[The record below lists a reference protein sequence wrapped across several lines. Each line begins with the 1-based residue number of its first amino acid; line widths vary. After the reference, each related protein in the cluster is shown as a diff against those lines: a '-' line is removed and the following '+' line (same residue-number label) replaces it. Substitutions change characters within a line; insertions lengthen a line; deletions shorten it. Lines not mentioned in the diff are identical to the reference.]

1 MQILHIYSAIAR
13 FNEFDKSNTRYED
26 MKLDVLVS
34 PKNSVL
40 LYIAEKGKFF
50 EESKENLK
58 GLHNYIEKHFPIL
71 SGFSFVK
78 RFEEL
83 ENYRFVN
90 LHKMEYSDFSEED
103 KLRHAIECRIFDL
116 ALEHHKETTELFI
129 EYRDSFIPDF
139 KDTYRKQRD
148 TLSALKEID
157 PVKQPKLFSVTVAK
171 IESDLKES
179 FKNITDLMQWFNVDI
194 KHRSKHDLTK
204 DTGNKVSDYVVELL
218 EVEREKT
225 RKFKELNSDLIGMN
239 SEKVL
244 ECYQLKKENLTLNQ
258 ALENTELDERE
269 KLKTFFIFNEDNFD
283 VRNENYIKGKVATAL
298 SKIDLPL
305 KEALTLNYQELI
317 SLGIKPAHANQ
328 ISRWRGEAIRKV
340 DKWLALVEQA
350 RQEKKVDFSDFELM
364 EDWIGEESEDLSE
377 SDLEMDLDL
386 EDDLDL
392 ELEED
397 ELEEPDEIEF
407 EVDFDNV
414 LEELEDELED
424 GLFEE
429 ELYSQETVD
438 RINNLFD
445 KSEVYQGVEVVLN
458 NKKFLLISLSKKHTE
473 RTKDLNSVE
482 LDKFIGI
489 KIPLYERYIEKSLNI
504 DVSLHI

>member
-1 MQILHIYSAIAR
+1 MQILHIYSAVAR

-103 KLRHAIECRIFDL
+103 KLRHVIECHIFDL
-116 ALEHHKETTELFI
+116 ALEQHKETTDLFI
-129 EYRDSFIPDF
+129 KYRDSFIPDF

-157 PVKQPKLFSVTVAK
+157 PVKQPKLFSVTIAK

-179 FKNITDLMQWFNVDI
+179 FKNITDLMQWFNIDI
-194 KHRSKHDLTK
+194 KHRSKYNLTK

-218 EVEREKT
+218 EVEREKI

-258 ALENTELDERE
+258 ALENTELDEKD

-283 VRNENYIKGKVATAL
+283 IRNENYIKGKVATAL

-305 KEALTLNYQELI
+305 KEVLLLNYKELI
-317 SLGIKPAHANQ
+317 NLGIKSTHANQ

-364 EDWIGEESEDLSE
+364 EDWVGKESEDLSE
-377 SDLEMDLDL
+377 SDLELDLALEDDLDLEELEDELDL
-386 EDDLDL
+386 EDDLD
-392 ELEED
+392 
-397 ELEEPDEIEF
+397 
-407 EVDFDNV
+407 

-429 ELYSQETVD
+429 ELYSQANVD

-445 KSEVYQGVEVVLN
+445 NSEDYQGVEIVLN
-458 NKKFLLISLSKKHTE
+458 NKRFLLISFSKTDTE
-473 RTKDLNSVE
+473 LTKRLKSDE

-489 KIPLYERYIEKSLNI
+489 CINIYERYIEKSLNI
-504 DVSLHI
+504 EVSLHI